1 MKALILEQN
10 AKERSLIQHVLEK
23 IGHEA
28 ILGGDMEQAWQMIR
42 TGEARFI
49 IADGDA
55 EDFKKA
61 NLIGRARDAKILP
74 IYFLVLLV
82 GEHDYA
88 DADDNLRKPIFAS
101 ELKARIMIGQRFL
114 SLGESL
120 SSARNQLENLA
131 VYDSLTGMMNRSAFF
146 RSAQGELERARR
158 NSSPLS
164 VIAIDIDR
172 FKALNADHGV
182 DMGDEVLRFV
192 AQTIREKSRP
202 YDCMGRWTGDEFV
215 IALPGI
221 IGADAEKI
229 ADRIVKGID
238 AVDITYKDQAVKV
251 GVSAG
256 VVSAS
261 RISAATEAEPLIEQ
275 ARQAMKRAKEAGGDQ
290 VYLTYI

>member
-23 IGHEA
+23 SGHEA
-28 ILGGDMEQAWQMIR
+28 ILGGDMEQAWQMIEK
-42 TGEARFI
+42 GEVRFI

-55 EDFKKA
+55 DDFKKS
-61 NLIGRARDAKILP
+61 NLIGRPRDAKILP
-74 IYFLVLLV
+74 IYFLVLIA
-82 GEHDYA
+82 GEVDYA
-88 DADDNLRKPIFAS
+88 NADDNLHKPIFAS

-114 SLGESL
+114 ALGESL
-120 SSARNQLENLA
+120 SHARNQLENLA
-131 VYDSLTGMMNRSAFF
+131 AYDSLTGLLNRNAFF
-146 RSAQGELERARR
+146 RNAQGELERARR
-158 NSSPLS
+158 TSSPLS

-172 FKALNADHGV
+172 FKAFNADHGV
-182 DMGDEVLRFV
+182 DMGDEVLKIV

-215 IALPGI
+215 IALPGV
-221 IGADAEKI
+221 IGADAEKV
-229 ADRIVKGID
+229 AERIVKGID
-238 AVDITYKDQAVKV
+238 SADITYKNAAVKV

-261 RISAATEAEPLIEQ
+261 RISAAAEAEPLIEQ
-275 ARQAMKRAKEAGGDQ
+275 ARQAMMRAKEAGGDQ